1 MTFVARPAADPGHDP
16 VPGPAG
22 AFVCSLWLRSL
33 CLGALGLREAGGDLE
48 DFLEEVPLQA
58 EDLEQS
64 EGGQGTNI
72 GGNGGQHAPLTDAQP
87 KKRNTQRRTG
97 RA

>member
-1 MTFVARPAADPGHDP
+1 MEQADR
-16 VPGPAG
+16 
-22 AFVCSLWLRSL
+22 LLRRETTRFH
-33 CLGALGLREAGGDLE
+33 GKRTLGLREAGGDLE
-48 DFLEEVPLQA
+48 DFLKEVPLQA

-64 EGGQGTNI
+64 EGGQGTNT

-87 KKRNTQRRTG
+87 KKRNTQSRMD